1 METGSFAYIAAA
13 AFSGGGVSEAR
24 FAGGGILQVDSDG
37 NGLADVI
44 LEIARLTAADQ
55 LTATDFLW
63 LS

>member
-1 METGSFAYIAAA
+1 METGSFAYIGAA
-13 AFSGGGVSEAR
+13 AFSGGGDSEAR

-63 LS
+63 S